1 MGKTLTIKQL
11 SQLAG
16 VKPRTLQFW
25 TLSAVIECEPETRH
39 GGSGK
44 PRRYGE
50 GEIAITLILGHMQ
63 QMPFQTAALREI
75 AGRLRE
81 IAGGGAR
88 HGISDPYVCMFGEV
102 PDAPDAMGLQDE
114 LFEEQ
119 MALEKEGKRHEAYP
133 LKHKRLELDQWC
145 EFEFARRG
153 PRKIKIAE
161 GRYSDCGNHSVLA
174 ISMDDVGNW
183 ALIIEPEPVFKESDA
198 LVTLGEKNVSSGG
211 VWSLRLLLNL
221 TRIFAPLRTIN
232 KSDPEG
238 EVA

>member
-1 MGKTLTIKQL
+1 MGKTLTIKRL

-25 TLSAVIECEPETRH
+25 TLNGVIECEPETRH
-39 GGSGK
+39 EGSGK

-50 GEIAITLILGHMQ
+50 VEIAITLILSHMQ
-63 QMPFQTAALREI
+63 QMPFQTAALRDI
-75 AGRLRE
+75 AERLRE
-81 IAGGGAR
+81 IAAAGSR
-88 HGISDPYVCMFGEV
+88 HKIRNPYVFRFGD
-102 PDAPDAMGLQDE
+102 PQNAPDTDGLYHE
-114 LFEEQ
+114 LSER
-119 MALEKEGKRHEAYP
+119 AYTLNNEGKRDEAYQ
-133 LKHKRLELDQWC
+133 LERKAAQLELWS

-153 PRKIKIAE
+153 PRMIMRSE
-161 GRYSDCGNHSVLA
+161 GRQ
-174 ISMDDVGNW
+174 MPVGNETMLALSLDDLGNW
-183 ALIIEPEPVFKESDA
+183 DLIIEPGAVFKEIDL
-198 LVTLGEKNVSSGG
+198 LVNLGEKNVSSSG